1 MSINIP
7 VAICRVAA
15 SVTVNVDTMK
25 LGPQV
30 YKKMLESIHTGEI
43 AAGTIDGVYQRVR
56 HPDSFSR
63 TTGKH
68 YRETDTYDWPKAE
81 SDEDFQKKL
90 QHALRAGIHPML
102 AAIDTLHGEGESN
115 EH

>member
-1 MSINIP
+1 MKDIVVKIDHPTARATNCHQIWVGGTYLAFSYTTII
-7 VAICRVAA
+7 AF
-15 SVTVNVDTMK
+15 SGTV
-25 LGPQV
+25 
-30 YKKMLESIHTGEI
+30 
-43 AAGTIDGVYQRVR
+43 DGRYQRIR
-56 HPDSFSR
+56 HPDNFSR
-63 TTGKH
+63 TTGRH
-68 YRETDTYDWPKAE
+68 YRETGTYDWPKAE

>member
-1 MSINIP
+1 MKDI
-7 VAICRVAA
+7 AIGLHEATGRKTPCYTLAVGETQM
-15 SVTVNVDTMK
+15 TVSYTTIIAFSGTVD
-25 LGPQV
+25 GR
-30 YKKMLESIHTGEI
+30 
-43 AAGTIDGVYQRVR
+43 YQRIR
-56 HPDSFSR
+56 HPDNFSR

-68 YRETDTYDWPKAE
+68 YRETGTYDWPKAE